1 MASEVWCAR
10 PSLDEVLAASLRV
23 RDDQGLLRRLRPVE
37 ARAGALVRMDGR
49 DLVNVASNDYLGL
62 STHPA
67 LAEAA
72 GVAMRDWGSGSAA
85 SRLVSGSLAPHHH
98 LEEAIAD
105 WQHTGAAIAFSSG
118 FAAASGTIPALV
130 GPGDLVLFDRLS
142 HACCIDAAK
151 SSGAT
156 WRPFHHNDPDHLGHL
171 LRQADSKGAVKR
183 RRILVITESVFS
195 MDGDVAP
202 LAEIVELK
210 EQHGAW
216 LLVDEAHASGLHGA
230 SRAGMAERLEL
241 SDRIDIH
248 LGTLG
253 KAVGA
258 AGGFIAGSR
267 TLVDWLVNSAR
278 SFVFSTAPPPSVASA
293 AAAGI
298 QIIRSSEGASLAEAV
313 WRRIDRLAAR
323 MPVPILSPMSAILP
337 WVVGDAKVTL
347 GVAESLMEA
356 GFLAPAIRYPTVPRG
371 TARIRIALSAAH
383 SEEHVEQ
390 LAGALKTMAGAVGS
404 RGPTAAT
411 MGTSH
416 QP

>member
-1 MASEVWCAR
+1 M
-10 PSLDEVLAASLRV
+10 
-23 RDDQGLLRRLRPVE
+23 
-37 ARAGALVRMDGR
+37 
-49 DLVNVASNDYLGL
+49 
-62 STHPA
+62 
-67 LAEAA
+67 
-72 GVAMRDWGSGSAA
+72 
-85 SRLVSGSLAPHHH
+85 
-98 LEEAIAD
+98 
-105 WQHTGAAIAFSSG
+105 
-118 FAAASGTIPALV
+118 
-130 GPGDLVLFDRLS
+130 
-142 HACCIDAAK
+142 
-151 SSGAT
+151 
-156 WRPFHHNDPDHLGHL
+156 
-171 LRQADSKGAVKR
+171 
-183 RRILVITESVFS
+183 ITESVFS

-230 SRAGMAERLEL
+230 SRAGMAERLGL

-278 SFVFSTAPPPSVASA
+278 SFVFSTAPPPSVAAA

-298 QIIRSSEGASLAEAV
+298 QIIRSAEGASLAEAV

-323 MPVPILSPMSAILP
+323 MPVPVRSPMSAILP
-337 WVVGDAKVTL
+337 WIVGDAKVTL